1 MTNMLKFLVLSLIL
15 TIFTPIIVLSQKSDD
30 YTAGV
35 QLIRQSQFEEAY
47 KIFSR
52 LYTQNPNN
60 FPIYDQLINTL
71 INLKQYDEAILI
83 TSKKLNQNYAD
94 IVLATKLAE
103 LYHLN
108 DNIKLAYQTWNLAL
122 EANISSIQAFRYIG
136 ENMIYR
142 REHEK
147 AIEIYLLAR
156 RNFNNPTLFFSE
168 ITNGY
173 VAMGRR
179 DDAVKTII
187 EALGISLGNGAFIL
201 RQIIGFDDPKITELA
216 ILEINDRLNTRL
228 IAGPE
233 HAPLNE
239 VLIGLLMEGNY
250 YRRALSTAKRYE
262 SQAEN
267 GVWPVY
273 TLANRLKSQQEFELA
288 NEALTYYIIQSEH
301 PLLARSLE
309 DRARLF
315 ITWRKYLKDHNLDF
329 GSNIE
334 DLNKKALQD
343 LDTLITNHKNYQRF
357 IEVLSLKTELI
368 LDTKVEL
375 DLANTLVQVIKSNS
389 FNQDHEIITEYL
401 EGRIQM
407 IQGSHGMA
415 RINFTRANRLA
426 RTGEMAEKTR
436 YYLALNDFYAGD
448 FEFSSIQMR
457 ALERLNT
464 SFYANDALKL
474 RVWMREGV
482 QQEIP
487 TEELRQF
494 SKAKYLFDT
503 HKKSEALSLL
513 FSLITGP
520 DGTPLKS
527 ESVLM
532 ISDYLKSGNTE
543 LIFDL
548 LTITLKSYQGP
559 LAERL
564 NWEKVR
570 LADGIYSNEISLN
583 LADNEFTRELAN
595 WISSQTTADNL
606 ELYENSTMAISM
618 DLNKLTTMYE
628 EMLNNF
634 PNGFYATSVRSRLA
648 KLNFESL

>member
-1 MTNMLKFLVLSLIL
+1 MLKFLVLSLIL

-250 YRRALSTAKRYE
+250 YRRALSTAKKYE

-267 GVWPVY
+267 EVWPVY

-570 LADGIYSNEISLN
+570 LADGIYSNEISHN

>member
-1 MTNMLKFLVLSLIL
+1 MMNSLKFVVLTLIMSVIMPNI
-15 TIFTPIIVLSQKSDD
+15 TLSQNSDD
-30 YTAGV
+30 YMTGV
-35 QLIRQSQFEEAY
+35 QLVRQSQFEEAY

-52 LYTQNPNN
+52 LYDRNPNN
-60 FPIYDQLINTL
+60 FPVYDQLINTL
-71 INLKQYDEAILI
+71 INLKRYDEAILI
-83 TSKKLNQNYAD
+83 TSKKLNQNYTD
-94 IVLATKLAE
+94 IILATKLAE

-108 DNIKLAYQTWNLAL
+108 GNIDLAYQTWDRAL
-122 EANISSIQAFRYIG
+122 NANINSIQAFRYIG

-147 AIEIYLLAR
+147 AIDIYLQAR

-173 VAMGRR
+173 VALGRR
-179 DDAVKTII
+179 EDAVKTLVS
-187 EALGISLGNGAFIL
+187 ALASSPGNGAYIL
-201 RQIIGFDDPKITELA
+201 RQIISFDDAQITELA

-233 HAPLNE
+233 NATLNE

-262 SQAEN
+262 SQADN
-267 GVWPVY
+267 GVWPVF
-273 TLANRLKSQQEFELA
+273 TLANRLKSQQEFDLA
-288 NEALTYYIIQSEH
+288 NEALTFYIVQSEH

-309 DRARLF
+309 DRALLY
-315 ITWRKYLKDHNLDF
+315 ITWSKYLKDYNLDF

-334 DLNKKALQD
+334 DLNTKALQD
-343 LDTLITNHKNYQRF
+343 LDTLISEHPNYQRI

-368 LDTKVEL
+368 LDTIG
-375 DLANTLVQVIKSNS
+375 DINLANSLVQEIKSNS

-407 IQGSHGMA
+407 TQGSHSMA

-464 SFYANDALKL
+464 SYYANDALKL
-474 RVWMREGV
+474 RVWMREGI
-482 QQEIP
+482 QQDIP
-487 TEELRQF
+487 TEELKQF
-494 SKAKYLFDT
+494 SKARYLFET
-503 HKKSEALSLL
+503 HKKSEAISLL
-513 FSLITGP
+513 FSLISSP
-520 DGTPLKS
+520 DGTPLKG

-532 ISDYLKSGNTE
+532 ISEYLKSGYSE

-548 LTITLKSYQGP
+548 LTITLRSYRGP

-564 NWEKVR
+564 TWEKVR
-570 LADGIYSNEISLN
+570 LADGIYSNDIPLN
-583 LADNEFTRELAN
+583 STENEFISELDE
-595 WISSQTTADNL
+595 WVSSQITTDKQ
-606 ELYENSTMAISM
+606 ELSENISISNSL
-618 DLNKLTTMYE
+618 DLNELTSMYE
-628 EMLNNF
+628 DLLNEF
-634 PNGFYATSVRSRLA
+634 PNGFYATSVRNRLTE
-648 KLNFESL
+648 LNSKAL

>member
-1 MTNMLKFLVLSLIL
+1 MTNMLKFLVLTLIL
-15 TIFTPIIVLSQKSDD
+15 AIFTPIFVLSQKSDD

-108 DNIKLAYQTWNLAL
+108 GNIKLAYQTWDLAL
-122 EANISSIQAFRYIG
+122 EANINSIQAFRYIG

-156 RNFNNPTLFFSE
+156 RTFNNLTLFFSE

-187 EALGISLGNGAFIL
+187 EALGSSLGNGAFIL

-334 DLNKKALQD
+334 DLNTKALQD
-343 LDTLITNHKNYQRF
+343 LDTLITKHKNYQRF

-375 DLANTLVQVIKSNS
+375 DHANTLVQVIKSNS

-407 IQGSHGMA
+407 IQGSHSMA

-464 SFYANDALKL
+464 SFYANDALEL

-482 QQEIP
+482 QQDIP

-503 HKKSEALSLL
+503 HKKSKALSLL

-520 DGTPLKS
+520 DGTPLKG

-543 LIFDL
+543 LILDL

-628 EMLNNF
+628 DMLNNF

>member
-1 MTNMLKFLVLSLIL
+1 MTNMLKFLVLTLVL
-15 TIFTPIIVLSQKSDD
+15 AIFTPIFVLSQKSDD

-108 DNIKLAYQTWNLAL
+108 GNIKLAYQTWDLAL
-122 EANISSIQAFRYIG
+122 EANINSIQAFRYIG

-156 RNFNNPTLFFSE
+156 RTFNNLTLFFSE

-187 EALGISLGNGAFIL
+187 EALGSSLGNGAFIL

-334 DLNKKALQD
+334 DLNTKALQD
-343 LDTLITNHKNYQRF
+343 LDTLITKHKNYQRF

-375 DLANTLVQVIKSNS
+375 DHANTLVQVIKSNS

-407 IQGSHGMA
+407 IQGSHSMA

-482 QQEIP
+482 QQDIP

-503 HKKSEALSLL
+503 HKKSKALSLL

-520 DGTPLKS
+520 DGTPLKG

-543 LIFDL
+543 LILDL

-628 EMLNNF
+628 DMLNNF

>member
-156 RNFNNPTLFFSE
+156 RTFNNPTLFFSE

-250 YRRALSTAKRYE
+250 YRRALSTAKKYE

-267 GVWPVY
+267 EVWPVY

-570 LADGIYSNEISLN
+570 LADGIYSNEISHN

>member
-1 MTNMLKFLVLSLIL
+1 
-15 TIFTPIIVLSQKSDD
+15 
-30 YTAGV
+30 
-35 QLIRQSQFEEAY
+35 
-47 KIFSR
+47 
-52 LYTQNPNN
+52 
-60 FPIYDQLINTL
+60 
-71 INLKQYDEAILI
+71 
-83 TSKKLNQNYAD
+83 
-94 IVLATKLAE
+94 
-103 LYHLN
+103 
-108 DNIKLAYQTWNLAL
+108 
-122 EANISSIQAFRYIG
+122 
-136 ENMIYR
+136 
-142 REHEK
+142 
-147 AIEIYLLAR
+147 
-156 RNFNNPTLFFSE
+156 
-168 ITNGY
+168 
-173 VAMGRR
+173 
-179 DDAVKTII
+179 
-187 EALGISLGNGAFIL
+187 
-201 RQIIGFDDPKITELA
+201 
-216 ILEINDRLNTRL
+216 
-228 IAGPE
+228 
-233 HAPLNE
+233 
-239 VLIGLLMEGNY
+239 
-250 YRRALSTAKRYE
+250 
-262 SQAEN
+262 
-267 GVWPVY
+267 
-273 TLANRLKSQQEFELA
+273 
-288 NEALTYYIIQSEH
+288 
-301 PLLARSLE
+301 LARSLE

-329 GSNIE
+329 GSNIQ
-334 DLNKKALQD
+334 DLNTKALQD
-343 LDTLITNHKNYQRF
+343 LDTLITKHKNYQRF

-482 QQEIP
+482 QQDIP

-520 DGTPLKS
+520 DGTPLKG

-583 LADNEFTRELAN
+583 LADNEFTREFAN

-606 ELYENSTMAISM
+606 ELYENSTMALSM

-628 EMLNNF
+628 DMLNNF

>member
-1 MTNMLKFLVLSLIL
+1 MTNILKFLVLTLVL
-15 TIFTPIIVLSQKSDD
+15 AIFTPIFVLSQKSDD

-108 DNIKLAYQTWNLAL
+108 GNIKLAYQTWDLAL
-122 EANISSIQAFRYIG
+122 EANINSIQAFRYIG

-156 RNFNNPTLFFSE
+156 RTFNNLTLFFSE

-187 EALGISLGNGAFIL
+187 EALGSSLGNGAFIL

-334 DLNKKALQD
+334 DLNTKALQD
-343 LDTLITNHKNYQRF
+343 LDTLITKHKNYQRF

-375 DLANTLVQVIKSNS
+375 DHANTLVQVIKSNS

-407 IQGSHGMA
+407 IQGSHSMA

-482 QQEIP
+482 QQDIP

-503 HKKSEALSLL
+503 HKKSKALSLL

-520 DGTPLKS
+520 DGTPLKG

-543 LIFDL
+543 LILDL

-628 EMLNNF
+628 DMLNNF

>member
-1 MTNMLKFLVLSLIL
+1 MLKFLVLSLIL

>member
-1 MTNMLKFLVLSLIL
+1 MTNMLKFLVLTLVL
-15 TIFTPIIVLSQKSDD
+15 AIFTPIFVLSQKSDD

-108 DNIKLAYQTWNLAL
+108 GNIKLAYQTWDLAL
-122 EANISSIQAFRYIG
+122 EANINSIQAFRYIG

-156 RNFNNPTLFFSE
+156 RTFNNLTLFFSE

-187 EALGISLGNGAFIL
+187 EALGSSLGNGAFIL

-334 DLNKKALQD
+334 DLNTKALQD
-343 LDTLITNHKNYQRF
+343 LDTLITKHKNYQRF

-482 QQEIP
+482 QQDIP

-520 DGTPLKS
+520 DGTPLKG

-606 ELYENSTMAISM
+606 ELYENSTMVISM

-628 EMLNNF
+628 DMLNNF

>member
-1 MTNMLKFLVLSLIL
+1 MTNMLKFLVLTLVL
-15 TIFTPIIVLSQKSDD
+15 AIFTPIFVLSQKSDD

-156 RNFNNPTLFFSE
+156 RTFNNPTLFFSE

-250 YRRALSTAKRYE
+250 YRRALSTAKKYE

-267 GVWPVY
+267 EVWPVY

>member
-1 MTNMLKFLVLSLIL
+1 MTNMLKFLVLTLVL
-15 TIFTPIIVLSQKSDD
+15 AIFTPIFVLSQKSDD

-60 FPIYDQLINTL
+60 YPIYDQLINTL

-108 DNIKLAYQTWNLAL
+108 GNIKLAYQTWDLAL
-122 EANISSIQAFRYIG
+122 EANINSIQAFRYIG

-156 RNFNNPTLFFSE
+156 RTFNNLTLFFSE

-187 EALGISLGNGAFIL
+187 EALGSSLGNGAFIL

-329 GSNIE
+329 GSNIQ
-334 DLNKKALQD
+334 DLNTKALQD
-343 LDTLITNHKNYQRF
+343 LDTLITKHKNYQRF

-482 QQEIP
+482 QQDIP

-520 DGTPLKS
+520 DGTPLKG

-583 LADNEFTRELAN
+583 LADNEFTREFAN

-606 ELYENSTMAISM
+606 ELYENSTMALSM

-628 EMLNNF
+628 DMLNNF

>member
-1 MTNMLKFLVLSLIL
+1 MTNMLKFLVLTLVL
-15 TIFTPIIVLSQKSDD
+15 AIFTPIFVLSQKSDD

-108 DNIKLAYQTWNLAL
+108 GNIKLAYQTWDLAL
-122 EANISSIQAFRYIG
+122 EANINSIQAFRYIG

-156 RNFNNPTLFFSE
+156 RTFNNLTLFFSE

-187 EALGISLGNGAFIL
+187 EALGSSLGNGAFIL

-329 GSNIE
+329 GSNIQ
-334 DLNKKALQD
+334 DLNTKALQD
-343 LDTLITNHKNYQRF
+343 LDTLITKHKNYQRF

-482 QQEIP
+482 QQDIP

-520 DGTPLKS
+520 DGTPLKG

-583 LADNEFTRELAN
+583 LADNEFTREFAN

-606 ELYENSTMAISM
+606 ELYENSTMALSM

-628 EMLNNF
+628 DMLNNF

>member
-1 MTNMLKFLVLSLIL
+1 MTNMLKFLVLTLVL
-15 TIFTPIIVLSQKSDD
+15 AIFTPIFVLSQKSDD

-108 DNIKLAYQTWNLAL
+108 GNIKLAYQTWDLAL
-122 EANISSIQAFRYIG
+122 EANINSIQAFRYIG

-156 RNFNNPTLFFSE
+156 RTFNNLTLFFSE

-187 EALGISLGNGAFIL
+187 EALGSSLGNGAFIL

-334 DLNKKALQD
+334 DLNTKALQD
-343 LDTLITNHKNYQRF
+343 LDTLITKHKNYQRF

-375 DLANTLVQVIKSNS
+375 DHANTLVQVIKSNS

-407 IQGSHGMA
+407 IQGSHSMA

-482 QQEIP
+482 QQDIP

-503 HKKSEALSLL
+503 HKKSKALSLL

-520 DGTPLKS
+520 DGTPLKG

-543 LIFDL
+543 LILDL

-583 LADNEFTRELAN
+583 LTDNEFTRELAN

-628 EMLNNF
+628 DMLNNF

>member
-250 YRRALSTAKRYE
+250 YRRALSTAKKYE

-267 GVWPVY
+267 EVWPVY

-570 LADGIYSNEISLN
+570 LADGIYSNEISHN

>member
-156 RNFNNPTLFFSE
+156 RTFNNPTLFFSE

-250 YRRALSTAKRYE
+250 YRRALSTAKKYE

-267 GVWPVY
+267 EVWPVY

-570 LADGIYSNEISLN
+570 LADGIYSNEISHN

-606 ELYENSTMAISM
+606 ELYENSTMASSM

>member
-1 MTNMLKFLVLSLIL
+1 MTNMLKFLVLTLVL
-15 TIFTPIIVLSQKSDD
+15 AIFTPIFVLSQKSDD

-108 DNIKLAYQTWNLAL
+108 GNIKLAYQTWDLAL
-122 EANISSIQAFRYIG
+122 EANINSIQAFRYIG

-156 RNFNNPTLFFSE
+156 RTFNNLTLFFSE

-187 EALGISLGNGAFIL
+187 EALGSSLGNGAFIL

-334 DLNKKALQD
+334 DLNTKALQD
-343 LDTLITNHKNYQRF
+343 LDTLITKHKNYQRF

-375 DLANTLVQVIKSNS
+375 DHANTLVQVIKSNS

-407 IQGSHGMA
+407 IQGSHSMA

-464 SFYANDALKL
+464 SFYANDALEL

-482 QQEIP
+482 QQDIP

-503 HKKSEALSLL
+503 HKKSKALSLL

-520 DGTPLKS
+520 DGTPLKG

-543 LIFDL
+543 LILDL

-628 EMLNNF
+628 DMLNNF
-634 PNGFYATSVRSRLA
+634 PNGFYATSVRGRLA

>member
-1 MTNMLKFLVLSLIL
+1 MTNMLKFLVLTLVL
-15 TIFTPIIVLSQKSDD
+15 AIFTPIFVLSQKSDD

-108 DNIKLAYQTWNLAL
+108 GNIKLAYQTWDLAL
-122 EANISSIQAFRYIG
+122 EANINSIQAFRYIG

-156 RNFNNPTLFFSE
+156 RTFNNLTLFFSE

-187 EALGISLGNGAFIL
+187 EALGSSLGNGAFIL

-334 DLNKKALQD
+334 DLNTKALQD
-343 LDTLITNHKNYQRF
+343 LDTLITKHKNYQRF

-375 DLANTLVQVIKSNS
+375 DHANTLVQVIKSNS

-407 IQGSHGMA
+407 IQGSHSMA

-464 SFYANDALKL
+464 SFYANDALEL

-482 QQEIP
+482 QQDIP

-503 HKKSEALSLL
+503 HKKSKALSLL

-520 DGTPLKS
+520 DGTPLKG

-543 LIFDL
+543 LILDL

-628 EMLNNF
+628 DMLNNF